1 MKGLFIMY
9 KPKGPSSAGFLRS
22 IQRELQTKEKIGH
35 GGTLDPFA
43 DGVLVVGIGRDYTKQ
58 LDTILRGKDKSYRAH
73 ICIGASSDTDDI
85 TGVITKNI
93 KVPSINTK
101 DVEKE
106 LEYLKNQTQQIP
118 PIYSAIKKG
127 GVAAYKKA
135 REGKKVSPQPRIVSL
150 YEYTI
155 ESFKKNEDD
164 TYTLVLDIVVSS
176 GFYVRSLARDL
187 GERLSSK
194 GYLSSLTRTA
204 IGDYKIERALSLEEF
219 LSGPLEL
226 SARLEGVVQGVGMRR
241 FIEKRAQQYN
251 LKGFVKNNDDGSV
264 SICAQGEKEA
274 IQYFLPNVEKGP
286 HSSIVKKCECSIG
299 KIVSPHTTFSII

>member
-1 MKGLFIMY
+1 MRGLFIMN

-22 IQRELQTKEKIGH
+22 IQRELKTKERIGH

-43 DGVLVVGIGRDYTKQ
+43 EGVLMVGIGREYTKQ

-85 TGVITKNI
+85 TGTVIKDT
-93 KVPSINTK
+93 KVPPIDKK
-101 DVEKE
+101 DIQRE
-106 LEYLKNQTQQIP
+106 LERLKDQTQQIP
-118 PIYSAIKKG
+118 PIYSAIKRG

-135 REGKKVSPQPRIVSL
+135 REGKEVSPQPRIVSF
-150 YEYTI
+150 YSYTI
-155 ESFKKNEDD
+155 QSLQKNEDE
-164 TYTLVLDIVVSS
+164 TYTLILDIFVSS

-194 GYLSSLTRTA
+194 GYLSALTRTA
-204 IGDYKIERALSLEEF
+204 IGDYTIERSLSLEEF
-219 LSGPLEL
+219 LNDPLEL
-226 SARLEGVVQGVGMRR
+226 SAHLEGIVQGVGMRR

-251 LKGFVKNNDDGSV
+251 LKGFVRNNNDGSV

-286 HSSIVKKCECSIG
+286 HSSMVKKCECSIG
-299 KIVSPHTTFSII
+299 KIVSPYTTFSIL